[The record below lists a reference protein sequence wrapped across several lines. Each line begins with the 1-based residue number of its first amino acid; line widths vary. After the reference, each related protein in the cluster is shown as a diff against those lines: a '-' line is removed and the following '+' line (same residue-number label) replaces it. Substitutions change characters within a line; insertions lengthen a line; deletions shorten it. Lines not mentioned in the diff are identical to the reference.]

1 MDDLTIKNYR
11 ATMLAKVVSMKKK
24 ILIVVVILL
33 LLFCV
38 EIFFLLKDN
47 VNSISKKDNHTEIEE
62 TTIEKEKIEKEEKDS
77 ISTTSTTSADN
88 SNMTSNSSSN
98 SNTKNEETNSNK
110 NYNSNNKS
118 ANDISKAEEKISS
131 DQSITNIQEP
141 QQSDPIPQY
150 IGIPNPND
158 FYYSFHKGQIDD
170 AYTTLEECYNKAF
183 EVGFLDTVDIIN
195 ETCYE
200 VLDGQGTVLGIYM
213 SVNCNSGNCERYKK
227 MVGINTN

>member
-1 MDDLTIKNYR
+1 MQ
-11 ATMLAKVVSMKKK
+11 KK
-24 ILIVVVILL
+24 IIVSFVSILL
-33 LLFCV
+33 TFLILII
-38 EIFFLLKDN
+38 IFIYIN
-47 VNSISKKDNHTEIEE
+47 SVNSNTVSRNHKEQEIQN
-62 TTIEKEKIEKEEKDS
+62 EKNNNDEKNKEEKEQNKEETGITKENEKNDTS
-77 ISTTSTTSADN
+77 LNNNVSTQEDHIDNNISTRTEKNVTDTNNTNLEDSYASE
-88 SNMTSNSSSN
+88 SSTSNTSP
-98 SNTKNEETNSNK
+98 TNSN
-110 NYNSNNKS
+110 NTAENNM
-118 ANDISKAEEKISS
+118 
-131 DQSITNIQEP
+131 
-141 QQSDPIPQY
+141 QY

-158 FYYSFHKGQIDD
+158 FYYSFHKGHIDD

>member
-33 LLFCV
+33 LLFGV
-38 EIFFLLKDN
+38 VIFFLLKNN

-62 TTIEKEKIEKEEKDS
+62 TTIEEEKVEKEEKDS
-77 ISTTSTTSADN
+77 ISTTSADN

-110 NYNSNNKS
+110 NYNSNNNS
-118 ANDISKAEEKISS
+118 TNDISKEEEKISS

-213 SVNCNSGNCERYKK
+213 SVNCNSGNCDRYKK